1 MLMLSFVPVM
11 NPKISIITAVFNREA
26 TIATAIESLQSQMY
40 KNIEHI
46 IIDGSSTD
54 GTLEKIRALADE
66 KTILVSEPDG
76 GIYDALNKGIR
87 MASGDVVGFLHSDDI
102 FADENV
108 LMDVI
113 SSFTE
118 KDIDG
123 VYGDLNYVSPAK
135 PFRIIRYWRAGEY
148 SRKKLHYGWM
158 PPHPALFLKKG
169 LIDKWGGFVDRFQ
182 ISADYDAMLRY
193 LWLGHAKL
201 IYLPRVLV
209 SMTTGGESNKSVER
223 IWRKSREDIQIIR
236 TYKLGYFLGL
246 DTLFFKNIIKIPQ
259 FFKRKLNK

>member
-1 MLMLSFVPVM
+1 M
-11 NPKISIITAVFNREA
+11 NLKVSIITAVFNRES
-26 TIATAIESLQSQMY
+26 TIATAIESLQSQTY

-46 IIDGSSTD
+46 IIDGFSTD
-54 GTLEKIRALADE
+54 GTLKKIRALADE

-76 GIYDALNKGIR
+76 GIYDALNKGILI
-87 MASGDVVGFLHSDDI
+87 ASGDIVGFLHSDDS
-102 FADENV
+102 FANKNV

-113 SSFTE
+113 NSFTQ
-118 KDIDG
+118 KDVDG
-123 VYGDLNYVSPAK
+123 VYGDLHYVSSTK
-135 PFRIIRYWRAGEY
+135 PIRIIRYWRAGEY

-169 LIDKWGGFVDRFQ
+169 LIDQWGGFVERFQ

-193 LWLGHAKL
+193 LWLGNAKL
-201 IYLPRVLV
+201 IYLPKVMVR
-209 SMTTGGESNKSVER
+209 MTTGGESNKSLER

-236 TYKLGYFLGL
+236 KYKLGYFFGL

-259 FFKRKLNK
+259 FLNRNHNK

>member
-1 MLMLSFVPVM
+1 M
-11 NPKISIITAVFNREA
+11 NLKISIITAVFNREA
-26 TIATAIESLQSQMY
+26 TIANAIESLQSQLY

-54 GTLEKIRALADE
+54 GTLDKIKVLANE
-66 KTILVSEPDG
+66 NTKLVSEPDG

-113 SSFTE
+113 RSFAE
-118 KDIDG
+118 NDGDG

-135 PFRIIRYWRAGEY
+135 PTRIIRYWCAGEY

-193 LWLGHAKL
+193 LLLGNAKL
-201 IYLPRVLV
+201 TYHPRVLV

-223 IWRKSREDIQIIR
+223 IWKKSREDLQIIR
-236 TYKLGYFLGL
+236 MYKLGFLFGL
-246 DTLFFKNIIKIPQ
+246 DTLFFKNINKIPQ